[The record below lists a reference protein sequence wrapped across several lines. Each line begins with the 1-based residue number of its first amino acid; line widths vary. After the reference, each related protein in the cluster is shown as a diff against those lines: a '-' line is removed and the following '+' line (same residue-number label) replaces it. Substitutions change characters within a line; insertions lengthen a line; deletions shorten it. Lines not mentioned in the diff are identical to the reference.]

1 MMLVT
6 MNIGVYKFNLQLA
19 LSFGS
24 TRNEAILGLNL
35 FRIIP
40 VVLLT
45 AVLAVLCALSPE
57 PETLSVGQAIPIGL
71 GIYLACGAIGAFI
84 GVIFTKY
91 GKLATVL
98 TVVLLLLVGGTCGVL
113 VGFADTNTFL
123 TGFLFSEGLPWLVF
137 SIGVFLYAISQIPEQ
152 RTVWKCNVKI

>member
-1 MMLVT
+1 MQNT
-6 MNIGVYKFNLQLA
+6 
-19 LSFGS
+19 
-24 TRNEAILGLNL
+24 
-35 FRIIP
+35 
-40 VVLLT
+40 
-45 AVLAVLCALSPE
+45 
-57 PETLSVGQAIPIGL
+57 
-71 GIYLACGAIGAFI
+71 CGAIGAFI

-98 TVVLLLLVGGTCGVL
+98 TVVLLLLVGGTCGFL
-113 VGFADTNTFL
+113 VGFVDTNTFL